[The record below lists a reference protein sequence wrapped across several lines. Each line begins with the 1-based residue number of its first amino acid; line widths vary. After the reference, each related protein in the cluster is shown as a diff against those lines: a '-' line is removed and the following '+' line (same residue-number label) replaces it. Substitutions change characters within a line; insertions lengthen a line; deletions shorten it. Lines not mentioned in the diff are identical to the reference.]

1 MKLFGHQLVLL
12 ILLDLSQRWSLVFKR
27 LMFAT
32 TMNTE
37 EIITPHVV
45 SLVLSFL
52 CQEELNLISVVI
64 FFVQGLIGY
73 RVYQF
78 CS

>member
-27 LMFAT
+27 LIFAT

-45 SLVLSFL
+45 SLVMSFL
-52 CQEELNLISVVI
+52 CQERIKFDLYSHLLRTRSYW
-64 FFVQGLIGY
+64 L
-73 RVYQF
+73 
-78 CS
+78 